1 MGTILSKCLST
12 PLNEDVKKGLCYRV
26 GHAGM
31 KGKDIRRLKSYVQR
45 VTSDSRI
52 VKQGSVDV
60 EDLSAESRG
69 FIDTLTKVRKHQN
82 EA

>member
-1 MGTILSKCLST
+1 
-12 PLNEDVKKGLCYRV
+12 
-26 GHAGM
+26 M